1 MFRLDTNIGARN
13 FEGKNAMSTPTPNFH
28 VPVLRDE
35 VIELLKPELGKLFVD
50 GTLGGGGHSEALLDA
65 GADVI
70 GLDQDLD
77 ALAFAKKRL
86 ARFGEKFRVAHANFA
101 ELDRVLDELGVAQ
114 IDGALLDLGISSWQL
129 DTPERGFSFM
139 KEGPLDM
146 RMNAVGTSITAADI
160 VNSASAEELAR
171 IFREFGEEPAARRI
185 AAQIVRER
193 SEKPF
198 QTTLDLARAVES
210 VTPRRGKTHPAT
222 RVFQALRIT
231 VNREMDVLAQAL
243 ERFTARLRSGARFG
257 VITFHSLEDRVVKTF
272 FKQRSTERLDRPEW
286 PAPRPNPD
294 FVFKLVTRKA
304 VVSGTAEQTQNPRS
318 RSAKLR
324 VVEKI

>member
-1 MFRLDTNIGARN
+1 
-13 FEGKNAMSTPTPNFH
+13 
-28 VPVLRDE
+28 
-35 VIELLKPELGKLFVD
+35 
-50 GTLGGGGHSEALLDA
+50 
-65 GADVI
+65 
-70 GLDQDLD
+70 
-77 ALAFAKKRL
+77 
-86 ARFGEKFRVAHANFA
+86 
-101 ELDRVLDELGVAQ
+101 
-114 IDGALLDLGISSWQL
+114 
-129 DTPERGFSFM
+129 
-139 KEGPLDM
+139 M
-146 RMNAVGTSITAADI
+146 RMNAVGPSITAADI